1 MEQDMF
7 MKKIKKYYK
16 WIILAVT
23 LIVILALSILIYI
36 NLFKQGEE
44 NRLEG
49 IEEYTVTKKEINLV
63 KENFNKLEGINDID
77 IYTNYKIIKIYIKLN
92 EDIDFDDVSEV
103 SLESI
108 NNFSEE
114 NLKFYDVEVFIDS
127 LDEESEIYPKIG
139 YKHKSNSEFTW
150 NR

>member
-1 MEQDMF
+1 MF

-36 NLFKQGEE
+36 NLFKQGEG